1 MSFEIHNPIDDG
13 ITMEQ
18 IMETINES
26 EDLVVALESVAAM
39 YGIPSTN
46 ILSNP
51 ISKNIRVE
59 GDTIIAPPI
68 TNVSGNAK
76 AIIQS
81 IGAVLDYVSQRVD
94 DKLDGFQSQ
103 CIKKNKLKEHISKE
117 ANPSKGQVIARHVD
131 DNGNEIFVYDSG
143 LVDAPMNETSRKYVK
158 KLKDKGLIP
167 DCKDEP
173 CADPHKLTYFTDE
186 DDITIGT
193 SLHESAKPIMAK
205 NFKNYENNPLTEELG
220 DEAPEP
226 VGTKVDIGGGVS
238 ADEVDMEENVNESA
252 NILDMLTRY
261 NNTRNL
267 GYEIMMEQGIDF
279 VKPVIY
285 QEADENKKVSVADVS
300 YMKFDNKHILAAVKL
315 INEIRSEYKEP
326 GRIEKINYFEL
337 VNHPKFNKAIS
348 ELAQQFDC
356 KLTFRV
362 LTGKKGPGNAATP
375 IIDDEVKHKIS
386 ISKSKGFQLNGLPIS
401 IVTYNSFIEK
411 SVPDDPSL
419 FGQYFVSIMCHEI
432 FHNISSALRVLNTSI
447 NACVAAGMD
456 TASKAKDP
464 KAKVAIIGN
473 MVDTLGAMDGI
484 NINPGKKKKLI
495 ADLTLVSIFGK
506 VPGKKD
512 KKKAED
518 KEDKNK
524 VNDSKEDKKDKKE
537 SKEKTMHE
545 HVDSQIKSY
554 KKTAKKLDFA
564 HETRPIYNLGSVVGV
579 ALGLIGAASGGTG
592 LTVAGLILSGG
603 GLIGNIVRSI
613 KSGVEKKKYEAGDI
627 QKRKGGNIKNNEE
640 FYCDMFAGMYGL
652 PVTFFEVNTKKRKY
666 VANDLRTDQLKSL
679 YEAEKT
685 WANSLRSPYPVT
697 TERNY
702 AAVKIAKSTLNN
714 KKDIDPAVRKYLEW
728 IVDNYS
734 SVEKL
739 GIDSL
744 YNKSTFDPASAEN
757 LDHHLRKLISDNN
770 ITVTE
775 YDLSWMDEY
784 DEGDELI

>member
-1 MSFEIHNPIDDG
+1 MSFEIHNPMDDG

-18 IMETINES
+18 ITQTINES
-26 EDLVVALESVAAM
+26 EDLIVALESVAAM

-51 ISKNIRVE
+51 ISKNIKVE

-68 TNVSGNAK
+68 KNVSGNAK

-81 IGAVLDYVSQRVD
+81 VGAVMDYISQRVD
-94 DKLDGFQSQ
+94 DKLDDYQHD
-103 CIKKNKLKEHISKE
+103 CIKKNKLKEHINND
-117 ANPSKGQVIARHVD
+117 ANPSKGQVIARHID
-131 DNGNEIFVYDSG
+131 DEGNEILVYDSG
-143 LVDAPMNETSRKYVK
+143 LVDAPMSDCARKYVK
-158 KLKDKGLIP
+158 KLKEKGLIP

-173 CADPHKLTYFTDE
+173 CCEKPSGLSYFTDE

-193 SLHESAKPIMAK
+193 SLHESAKPVMAK
-205 NFKNYENNPLTEELG
+205 NFKNYENNPLTTEMGE
-220 DEAPEP
+220 EAPEP

-238 ADEVDMEENVNESA
+238 ADEIDMEENVNESA
-252 NILDMLTRY
+252 NILEMLSRY
-261 NNTRNL
+261 GNTRNL
-267 GYEIMMEQGIDF
+267 GYAIMMEQGIDF

-285 QEADENKKVSVADVS
+285 QEASEEKKVSAADVS
-300 YMKFDNKHILAAVKL
+300 YMKFDNKHILNAVKL
-315 INEIRSEYKEP
+315 INEIRAEYKDDN
-326 GRIEKINYFEL
+326 RIEKINYFEL
-337 VNHPKFNKAIS
+337 VNHAKFNKALS
-348 ELAQQFDC
+348 ELSQQFDC
-356 KLTFRV
+356 RLSFRV
-362 LTGKKGPGNAATP
+362 LTNQGKKAGNVATP
-375 IIDDEVKHKIS
+375 IVDEEVKHKVT

-401 IVTYNSFIEK
+401 IITYNSFIEK

-464 KAKVAIIGN
+464 KAKIAIIGN
-473 MVDTLGAMDGI
+473 MVDTLNAMDGV
-484 NINPGKKKKLI
+484 NISGGKKKKLI

-512 KKKAED
+512 KKKEEKKKPTAEA
-518 KEDKNK
+518 
-524 VNDSKEDKKDKKE
+524 KDKDKE
-537 SKEKTMHE
+537 SKNGTMHE
-545 HVDSQIKSY
+545 NVESQV
-554 KKTAKKLDFA
+554 KKLNKAADKVDFA
-564 HETRPIYNLGSVVGV
+564 KSTRPIYNLGTVVGL

-592 LTVAGLILSGG
+592 LTIAGLIFSGG
-603 GLIGNIVRSI
+603 GLLGNAIKSI
-613 KSGVEKKKYEAGDI
+613 KNASEKKKYEAGDI
-627 QKRKGGNIKNNEE
+627 KTRKGTAIKNNEE

-666 VANDLRTDQLKSL
+666 VANDLRSDQLKAL
-679 YEAEKT
+679 YDAEK
-685 WANSLRSPYPVT
+685 AYSNSIRSPYPST

-702 AAVKIAKSTLNN
+702 AAVKIAKSTLAN

-734 SVEKL
+734 SVEKI

-757 LDHHLRKLISDNN
+757 LDHHLRKLITDNN

-775 YDLSWMDEY
+775 YDLSWMEEYNVEEDE
-784 DEGDELI
+784 